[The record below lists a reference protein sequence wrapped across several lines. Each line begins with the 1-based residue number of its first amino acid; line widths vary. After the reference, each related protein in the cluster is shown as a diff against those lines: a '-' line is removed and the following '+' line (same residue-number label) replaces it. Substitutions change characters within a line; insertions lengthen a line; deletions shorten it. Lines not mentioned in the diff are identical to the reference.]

1 MSERILV
8 TGGAGFIGSHSVE
21 LALER
26 GYEVRVL
33 DNLSQ
38 GKREWLHRDA
48 EYIEGDIADLNV
60 CRQAAKQCAGI
71 LHLAAM
77 SRSAASLDNIEIC
90 TSNNI
95 IGTQN
100 VLTAAKENSVGKVIY
115 AGSSTF
121 YGNQL
126 PPHRE
131 DMRPDYLNFYGL
143 SKHVG
148 EEMCLLFD
156 RMYDVPGLVL
166 RYFNV
171 YGPRSSGTGVYA
183 LVIPIFLGQLQ
194 AKQPLTIHGT
204 GQQSRD
210 FVQVRDVAAANLLAY
225 QSDVRGK
232 VYNVGT
238 GIPVSV
244 KELADLISPN
254 QVFLP
259 RRGGDAEVT
268 QADVSRIKAE
278 LGWSPQIS
286 LSEGLHE
293 LMDQVAQQVQSPK
306 ESCN

>member
-8 TGGAGFIGSHSVE
+8 TGGAGFIGSHTVD
-21 LALER
+21 LALAR

-38 GKREWLHRDA
+38 GSRQWLHPDA
-48 EYIEGDIADLNV
+48 EFIEGDIADLAV
-60 CRQAAKQCAGI
+60 CRKATNDCAGI

-77 SRSAASLDNIEIC
+77 SRSAASLDNVEIC
-90 TSNNI
+90 TLNNI

-100 VLTAAKENSVGKVIY
+100 VLTAAKENNVRKLVY

-121 YGNQL
+121 YGNQP

-143 SKHVG
+143 TKHVG

-156 RMYDVPGLVL
+156 RMYDVPSLVL

-183 LVIPIFLGQLQ
+183 LVIPIFLGQLK
-194 AKQPLTIHGT
+194 ANKPLTIHGR
-204 GQQSRD
+204 GNQSRD
-210 FVQVRDVAAANLLAY
+210 FVHVRDVAVANLSAY
-225 QSDVRGK
+225 ESKMRGN

-238 GIPVSV
+238 GVPVSV
-244 KELADLISPN
+244 KELADLISLN

-268 QADVSRIKAE
+268 QADVSRIKKE
-278 LGWSPQIS
+278 LGWSPRVS
-286 LSEGLHE
+286 LAEGLRE
-293 LMDQVAQQVQSPK
+293 LMAEELCK
-306 ESCN
+306 